1 MASARVVFC
10 FTVPGP
16 LVGFHHPAL
25 DPVPSC
31 RDSRSSLSPLS
42 SSSRSR
48 VPAADDVPPNK
59 QYLAFIRKQA
69 AELRKNDKP
78 PATARRVGEAGE
90 STAQE
95 PPRGLGRRLLPR
107 EALRPRP
114 ASSTASRSSATAT
127 ASRRSSSRR
136 GPASG

>member
-31 RDSRSSLSPLS
+31 RESRSSTLPALFLITLA
-42 SSSRSR
+42 

-78 PATARRVGEAGE
+78 PATRDEWAKQEAELRKNLFAAWGGRRV
-90 STAQE
+90 
-95 PPRGLGRRLLPR
+95 PRD
-107 EALRPRP
+107 AVRPRS
-114 ASSTASRSSATAT
+114 ASSTASR
-127 ASRRSSSRR
+127 
-136 GPASG
+136 